1 MGSIAL
7 PPFPLPH
14 TARGQFSIGR
24 APCLG
29 IVPPGTPGG
38 WSSPGVLFL
47 GPLNPPLCPGFI
59 LAPFCARRRSRPLR
73 PCSQRSRG
81 SLAHDGLGRP
91 FELRRGLSSRLA
103 AGHTAPHPHTL
114 ACGCLRHVCRTSVS
128 PVCSHSRWWFSM
140 SIKNSNEITQNKTK
154 NISSSSQA
162 SLDWQPCGFPDTVG
176 VLVIDLSRVVF
187 NFILL
192 DLYSESG
199 SARLIPWAFPLTF
212 LGSLWAQ
219 YPCPGISM
227 APLAHPRVPPF
238 DLLDVQVHHWG
249 RLLGLSG

>member
-1 MGSIAL
+1 MSRLDPPIRLSYGPLLGSFHGLFPLPRGFHGRSASFSNLFSILLELLIGFMGSIAL

-140 SIKNSNEITQNKTK
+140 SIKNSNEITQNKNK
-154 NISSSSQA
+154 KYLEFISS
-162 SLDWQPCGFPDTVG
+162 
-176 VLVIDLSRVVF
+176 LSRLAAVRF
-187 NFILL
+187 PR
-192 DLYSESG
+192 YSRGVS
-199 SARLIPWAFPLTF
+199 
-212 LGSLWAQ
+212 
-219 YPCPGISM
+219 Y
-227 APLAHPRVPPF
+227 
-238 DLLDVQVHHWG
+238 
-249 RLLGLSG
+249 

>member
-1 MGSIAL
+1 MSRLDPPIRLSYGPLLGSFHGLSPLPRGFHGRSASFSNLFSILLELLIGFMGSIAL

-128 PVCSHSRWWFSM
+128 PACSHSRWWFSM
-140 SIKNSNEITQNKTK
+140 SIKNSNEITQK
-154 NISSSSQA
+154 
-162 SLDWQPCGFPDTVG
+162 
-176 VLVIDLSRVVF
+176 
-187 NFILL
+187 
-192 DLYSESG
+192 
-199 SARLIPWAFPLTF
+199 
-212 LGSLWAQ
+212 
-219 YPCPGISM
+219 
-227 APLAHPRVPPF
+227 
-238 DLLDVQVHHWG
+238 
-249 RLLGLSG
+249 